1 MAQPKMGVV
10 RWMLGRTFYPDNEYT
25 RDADGNP
32 IRPYDMATDV
42 MAEFMGVK
50 VEPTDNPLTAPLSKT
65 VIITM
70 PTPRVTTAG
79 PAVFSGKLNDSW
91 RAANLLWA
99 RGATIGRVDKG
110 SQDVRTGDYVVTGAS
125 RDVMT
130 EIANLTGVSFAPI
143 TRPIEGLWRE
153 LKRPRVAMYQRYGGG
168 NMDEGWTRQLLENF
182 DQPYQS
188 LFDAEL
194 KAGNLNAKF
203 DVLILPS
210 DNSATMTGPLPISV
224 TSDEIAPGR
233 GTQSA
238 APRILGGGGNA
249 VLGGPGGPGGG
260 RGGGRGGRG
269 GAGGAGASGPSPLD
283 PYRTGFGAEGI
294 AAIKSFVEGGG
305 TLITFAESG
314 TFAIERL
321 QLPIREVAQG
331 RPFKEFWCPGCTI
344 KIDVDTASRLGYG
357 MPANALGTWLAN
369 SQAYEILPNA
379 PAGTQVVARIADRDI
394 LQSGWLIGE
403 SVIAGRPTMVSVP
416 MGQGRVVLVG
426 FRVQHRNQTHG
437 TYKLLFNALQK

>member
-1 MAQPKMGVV
+1 
-10 RWMLGRTFYPDNEYT
+10 
-25 RDADGNP
+25 
-32 IRPYDMATDV
+32 
-42 MAEFMGVK
+42 
-50 VEPTDNPLTAPLSKT
+50 
-65 VIITM
+65 
-70 PTPRVTTAG
+70 
-79 PAVFSGKLNDSW
+79 
-91 RAANLLWA
+91 
-99 RGATIGRVDKG
+99 
-110 SQDVRTGDYVVTGAS
+110 
-125 RDVMT
+125 
-130 EIANLTGVSFAPI
+130 
-143 TRPIEGLWRE
+143 
-153 LKRPRVAMYQRYGGG
+153 MYQRYGGG

-210 DNSATMTGPLPISV
+210 DNSATLVGPEFIPPA
-224 TSDEIAPGR
+224 APGQAVNVTL
-233 GTQSA
+233 GTVSP
-238 APRILGGGGNA
+238 PRPLGGGGNA
-249 VLGGPGGPGGG
+249 VLGGPGGLGGG

-269 GAGGAGASGPSPLD
+269 GAGPAGPSPLD

-294 AAIKSFVEGGG
+294 AAIRAFVEAGG
-305 TLITFAESG
+305 TLITFAEAGS
-314 TFAIERL
+314 FAIDRL
-321 QLPIREVAQG
+321 RLPVREVAQG

-357 MPANALGTWLAN
+357 MPANALATWLAN

-416 MGQGRVVLVG
+416 MGQGRVVLIG

-437 TYKLLFNALQK
+437 TYKLLFNALQR